1 MIFWTGRDG
10 SKLDKALLF
19 VPIMFP
25 SKESGLHGCH
35 VHGVLILV
43 CSPEVWEHV
52 SQDSLISSQNTTLI
66 NINQIVKT
74 STQHSIK
81 WLELISSFV
90 RQY

>member
-66 NINQIVKT
+66 LIVHK
-74 STQHSIK
+74 
-81 WLELISSFV
+81 FNN
-90 RQY
+90 